1 VLSVRDLRVS
11 YSGVVALHGVDLEL
25 GSDELVAVIGPNGA
39 GKTTLLKTLAGTL
52 SPDGGSAE
60 LDGVDLFALP
70 GYRRARLGLTHV
82 PEGRHIFGSMTVE
95 ENLILGAYRQGAKER
110 FRERMD
116 LVSELFPVLKSRMRD
131 DGASL
136 SGGQQQMLAIA
147 RGLVA
152 CPRILL
158 LDEPSMG
165 LSPVAGD
172 QIFEAIARLREL
184 ESTAVILVEQRIQEV
199 LELCQRVYVME
210 SGAVLLEGTPKALA
224 ADDRIARAYLGGE
237 L

>member
-1 VLSVRDLRVS
+1 MLSVRDLHAS
-11 YSGVVALHGVDLEL
+11 YAGVTALHGVDIEV
-25 GSDELVAVIGPNGA
+25 GAEELVAVIGPNGA
-39 GKTTLLKTLAGTL
+39 GKTTLLKALAGTVT
-52 SPDGGSAE
+52 PDSGTVE
-60 LDGVDLFALP
+60 LEGDDLLAVPAFQ
-70 GYRRARLGLTHV
+70 RARMGITHV
-82 PEGRHIFGSMTVE
+82 PEGRHIFGSMSVR
-95 ENLILGAYRQGAKER
+95 ENLLLGAYREGARER
-110 FRERMD
+110 FDERME
-116 LVSELFPVLKSRMRD
+116 LVAELFPMLMDRMHD
-131 DGASL
+131 AGASL

-172 QIFEAIARLREL
+172 QIFEALGRLRAID
-184 ESTAVILVEQRIQEV
+184 STAVILVEQRTHEV
-199 LELCQRVYVME
+199 LELCRRAYVIE
-210 SGAVLLEGTPKALA
+210 SGTVLLEGTPEALA